1 MKRHFYLHKMVQ
13 YKWVW
18 AFLFTQSLIYKTTIC
33 HAQRDTITN
42 YYEVEHIKLPKG
54 LRAETGGMD
63 FMPDGR
69 LVACFHLGEV
79 MTYHPKT
86 KIWKKFA
93 EGLHDPLGVV
103 AISNTEILVMQRP
116 ELTRIKDTNAD
127 GVADVYE
134 TVTDDF
140 GMSGNYHEFA
150 FGPLKDKDGNLFIA
164 LNVASNGAGIRPE
177 VRGKYDSLGRP
188 GRMYSCVPYRGWIMK
203 YNVKTKKLEPFASG
217 FRSPNGLGFDA
228 KGRLFVSDNQGDW
241 RGTSPLYHVEKGKFY
256 GHVSSLIWED
266 GFPDIDPLTLP
277 VEKLDSM
284 RTREVIA
291 FPHTEIAH
299 SVTQPLLDNTAGKFG
314 PFSGQLFIGEMD
326 YPRLVRLLMEEVGGQ
341 TQGACVAFGDG
352 TGLLKGNNRLVFD
365 KNGDLWIG
373 HNDHGWVGDEGL
385 SRIHWKGKV
394 PLEIMAMNLTKDGFD
409 LTFSLPVDAKIAS
422 NPALYKFQRYYYKYH
437 RPYGS
442 PKTDE
447 ADVAIKE
454 VKVSPDGRKVSVKLA
469 ELKAGYVYDLKMS
482 ELKTTDGKLLM
493 NRAIF
498 YTLNKLKN

>member
-1 MKRHFYLHKMVQ
+1 MKKHSSFSQLVSFFFVAYL
-13 YKWVW
+13 
-18 AFLFTQSLIYKTTIC
+18 LFGSFNDC
-33 HAQRDTITN
+33 FAQRDTITN
-42 YYEVEHIKLPKG
+42 YYETEQIKLPKG

-79 MTYHPKT
+79 MTYNPKT
-86 KIWKKFA
+86 KTWKKFA

-103 AISNTEILVMQRP
+103 AVSNSEILVVQRP
-116 ELTRIKDTNAD
+116 EMTRIKDTNAD

-134 TVTDDF
+134 TITDDF

-150 FGPLKDKDGNLFIA
+150 FGPLKDQEGNLFMA

-177 VRGKYDSLGRP
+177 IRGQYDSLSRE
-188 GRMYSCVPYRGWIMK
+188 GRMYSCVPYRGWVMR
-203 YNVKTKKLEPFASG
+203 YNVKTKKLEPYASG

-256 GHVSSLIWED
+256 GHVASLIWQE
-266 GFPDIDPLTLP
+266 GFPRVKPLSLP
-277 VEKLDSM
+277 VAQLDSM
-284 RTREVIA
+284 RTRESIA

-299 SVTQPLLDNTAGKFG
+299 SPTQPLLDNTGGKFG
-314 PFSGQLFIGEMD
+314 PFAGQLFIGEMD
-326 YPRLVRLLMEEVGGQ
+326 YPRLVRLLMEEVNGQ
-341 TQGACVAFGDG
+341 LQGACVAFGDG

-365 KNGDLWIG
+365 KNGDLWVG

-394 PLEIMAMNLTKDGFD
+394 PLDIMAMNLTTEGFE
-409 LTFSLPVDAKIAS
+409 LTFSLPVDPKIAS
-422 NPALYKFQRYYYKYH
+422 NPELYKFQRYYYKYH
-437 RPYGS
+437 QPYGS
-442 PKTDE
+442 PKTDV

-454 VKVSPDGRKVSVKLA
+454 VKVSPDGRKVTFKLA
-469 ELKAGYVYDLKMS
+469 ELKAGYVYDLKMG
-482 ELKTTDGKLLM
+482 ELQTPDGKLLM
-493 NRAIF
+493 NRAVF
-498 YTLNKLKN
+498 YTLNQLKK